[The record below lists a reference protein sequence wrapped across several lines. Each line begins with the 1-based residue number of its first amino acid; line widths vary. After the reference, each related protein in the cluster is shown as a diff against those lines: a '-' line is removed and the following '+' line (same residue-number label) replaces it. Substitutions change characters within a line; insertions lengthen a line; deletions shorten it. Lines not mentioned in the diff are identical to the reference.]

1 MEHPMSKEP
10 ALGVVTRATVLVVDD
25 EPQVLRALVRDLRT
39 MNYQPVAASDPSIAL
54 AMLEARHFDAVLTD
68 LQLPVPSGGVFASL
82 ASRLNP
88 KCPVVV
94 ITGED
99 SLRRIEETLG
109 GAAVD
114 AILPK
119 PYQRD
124 RLGDVIGRA
133 IAHRREGVADP
144 ELEARIIADG
154 LVRALALRDIETEN
168 HSRRVSAWARILG
181 RALGLTGDEL
191 LQCEL
196 GALLHDVGKIGVAD
210 AILRKPGKLTE
221 DEWVEMRKH
230 PGYGREM
237 VGGIGRLTGASEVVF
252 GHHERWDGAG
262 YPHGL
267 SGEKIPVGARVFAV
281 VDTYDAM
288 TSDRCYRKGLPHQ
301 VAIDEIRSLAGKQYD
316 PHIVNTF
323 LEIDEDEWR
332 AVRSRFEDPSLA
344 VQAA

>member
-1 MEHPMSKEP
+1 MSTEP
-10 ALGVVTRATVLVVDD
+10 DFGVVTRATVLVVDD
-25 EPQVLRALVRDLRT
+25 EPPVLRALARDLRM

-54 AMLEARHFDAVLTD
+54 AMLEVRRFDAVLTD
-68 LQLPVPSGGVFASL
+68 LQLPVPGGGVFAAL

-88 KCPVVV
+88 KCPIVV

-99 SLRRIEETLG
+99 SLRRIEETLN
-109 GAAVD
+109 GATVD
-114 AILPK
+114 SVIPK
-119 PYQRD
+119 PYQRE
-124 RLGDVIGRA
+124 RLGEVISRA
-133 IAHRREGVADP
+133 IAHRREGVTDP

-181 RALGLTGDEL
+181 RALELSPDEL

-221 DEWVEMRKH
+221 GEWVEMRRH

-237 VGGIGRLTGASEVVF
+237 VGGIGQLSGASEVVF

-262 YPHGL
+262 YPRGL
-267 SGEKIPVGARVFAV
+267 AGEQIPVGARIFAI

-288 TSDRCYRKGLPHQ
+288 TSDRCYRKGLPHH
-301 VAIDEIRSLAGKQYD
+301 VAIEEIRSLAGKQYD
-316 PHIVNTF
+316 PHIVETF
-323 LEIDEDEWR
+323 LKLDEKEWA
-332 AVRSRFEDPSLA
+332 AVRTKFEDPKIE